1 MLSCPNNR
9 ALPQRHHNGGIKI
22 SARRFRLAQQRPT
35 EVVDRHSADWAL
47 CLLMVLFP
55 EGAPM
60 PGLFTVAVHK

>member
-1 MLSCPNNR
+1 MISCPNNR